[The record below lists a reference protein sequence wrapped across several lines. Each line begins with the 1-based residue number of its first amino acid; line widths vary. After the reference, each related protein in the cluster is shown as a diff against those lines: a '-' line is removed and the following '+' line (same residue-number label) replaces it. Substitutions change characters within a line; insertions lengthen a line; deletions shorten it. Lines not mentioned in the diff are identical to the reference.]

1 MLDQPGRP
9 SQMKEIQ
16 LPFEQLELRKGCF
29 LGPLILFP
37 ILWWLIQRAGAP
49 TVPAPAS
56 TLAPLH

>member
-1 MLDQPGRP
+1 
-9 SQMKEIQ
+9 MKEIQ